1 MKTLHLFTFLFLGII
16 GTSFSQPKYA
26 SNETKEVIEKM
37 IKAHGGYEKWSN
49 LETLSF
55 TTAMH
60 SKSLGFLRFWINDQT
75 IDMKTRRSYQD
86 WPLIGSKMSFDGKE
100 AWSIDWRAGN
110 PPNHQHSVFY
120 YYVNLP
126 WLTQDK
132 YVELGKVEKLK
143 HEAFKNEVYKIKMTF
158 SQSPTLGKSKNDSYT
173 LYVDSQTFLLNG
185 YEYTVGYGALL
196 DQLNI
201 PKNQSVFGPVLR
213 INNYTGDINGLK
225 FPMLMTTNS
234 LDLKD
239 EYGDHAIYGFKINE
253 KFDENRMIKPKNAV
267 VDTSED
273 KRKPSK

>member
-1 MKTLHLFTFLFLGII
+1 MKTLHLFIFLLLGITA
-16 GTSFSQPKYA
+16 TSFSQSKYA

-60 SKSLGFLRFWINDQT
+60 SKSLGFVRFWIKDIT
-75 IDMKTRRSYQD
+75 IDMKTRRSYQN
-86 WPLIGSKMSFDGKE
+86 WPLFGSQLSFDGKE
-100 AWSIDWRAGN
+100 TWTTNWQINN

-132 YVELGKVEKLK
+132 FVKLSTVQKLK

-158 SQSPTLGKSKNDSYT
+158 TESPTLGKSKNDSYT
-173 LYVDSQTFLLNG
+173 LFIDSQTFLLSG

-196 DQLNI
+196 DQLKI
-201 PKNQSVFGPVLR
+201 PKNQKVFGPVLR

-234 LDLKD
+234 QDIKQ
-239 EYGDHAIYGFKINE
+239 EYGDHAIYNFKINE
-253 KFDENRMIKPKNAV
+253 KFDENRMTKPKNAV

-273 KRKPSK
+273 KRK